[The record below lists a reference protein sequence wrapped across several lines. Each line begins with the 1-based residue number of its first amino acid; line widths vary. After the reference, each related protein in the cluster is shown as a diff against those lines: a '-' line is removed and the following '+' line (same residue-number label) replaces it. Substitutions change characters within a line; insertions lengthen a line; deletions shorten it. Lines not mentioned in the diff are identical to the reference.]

1 MESPDGTMIAR
12 PPFEGHAASVRHAA
26 YASYRPRVRRA
37 RAEQAMQSTAWMTS
51 GEGHPRRWA
60 ILGVLVV
67 SLLIVVL
74 DNTVLN
80 IALPTI
86 QAHLEATQ
94 SELVWAIDS
103 YILAFASL
111 LFTWGVIG
119 DRIGRKRVLVIG
131 LVIFGAAS
139 AACAFSETSLMLI
152 VLRAIMGVGGAAV
165 MPTTLA
171 IITVVF
177 PPHERGKAIGVWAGA
192 VGAAVAL
199 GPVLGGV
206 LLQHPSWSS
215 WLTGNDWGSVFLINV
230 PIVVVGV
237 IGILRVVPETRNPH
251 PRRLDIPGLVISAT
265 GLVLL
270 VFGIIEASSTRN
282 WLAPTVVWPI
292 VVGVVLIAF
301 FLWTEA
307 RSDHA
312 SFDVSLFRNR
322 GYAVSLT
329 AVSLA
334 FFALSGI
341 TFSLPFYLQVLRG
354 YDVLAA
360 GLCFVPFAVGQILAA
375 PRSAAMVKHF
385 GYRAVMTTGLGI
397 VAVSLFVL
405 ARIEMDTPLWLL
417 LVAFFLFGFGMGNVI
432 APGSTVL
439 QNVLPL
445 ARAGAGSAVQNTVR
459 QVAGALGVA
468 IIGTVLATQYAA
480 NLDIAV
486 AAAPV
491 DLGSATIE
499 AASESVVA
507 ASVILD
513 RAASAGM
520 PAPIVDLLRE
530 GAYASFLGA
539 AHVATYIS
547 LGVVVIAALVVAFV
561 LPVITPPE
569 RGERAVGAD
578 PTDAL
583 VQQEVAHYAEEASEE
598 YGVEEAPDPERT
610 REPPTD
616 RD

>member
-1 MESPDGTMIAR
+1 VDADG
-12 PPFEGHAASVRHAA
+12 
-26 YASYRPRVRRA
+26 
-37 RAEQAMQSTAWMTS
+37 WMTS
-51 GEGHPRRWA
+51 GVGHPKRWT
-60 ILGVLVV
+60 ILAVLVV
-67 SLLIVVL
+67 SLLVVVL

-86 QAHLEATQ
+86 QADLAATQ

-111 LFTWGVIG
+111 LFAWGVIG

-131 LVIFGAAS
+131 LAIFGVASAAS
-139 AACAFSETSLMLI
+139 AFADSSLMLI
-152 VLRAIMGVGGAAV
+152 LMRAVMGVGGAAV

-199 GPVLGGV
+199 GPVLGGI
-206 LLQHPSWSS
+206 LLQHPTWSN

-230 PIVVVGV
+230 PIVILGI
-237 IGILRVVPETRNPH
+237 IGILRLVPETRNPH
-251 PRRLDIPGLVISAT
+251 PRRLDVLGLVISAS

-270 VFGIIEASSTRN
+270 VFGIIEASSTRD
-282 WLAPTVVWPI
+282 WLAPTVIWPI
-292 VVGVVLIAF
+292 VVGVALIAF

-341 TFSLPFYLQVLRG
+341 TFTLPFYLQILRG
-354 YDVLAA
+354 YDTLTA
-360 GLCFVPFAVGQILAA
+360 GLCFLPFAVGQIIAA
-375 PRSAAMVKHF
+375 PRSAAMVKRF
-385 GYRAVMTTGLGI
+385 GYKVVMTTGLVMVG
-397 VAVSLFVL
+397 VALIAL
-405 ARIEMDTPLWLL
+405 ARLELDTPLWLI
-417 LVAFFLFGFGMGNVI
+417 LVVFFIFGFGMGNVI
-432 APGSTVL
+432 APGSTVM

-468 IIGTVLATQYAA
+468 VIGTVLATQYAA
-480 NLDIAV
+480 NLTTALASSPVPFEPEAV
-486 AAAPV
+486 
-491 DLGSATIE
+491 E
-499 AASESVVA
+499 KASESVVA

-513 RAASAGM
+513 QAALAGM
-520 PAPIVDLLRE
+520 PADVVDQLRS
-530 GAYASFLGA
+530 GVYQAFLGA
-539 AHVATYIS
+539 SHVATIIS
-547 LGVVVIAALVVAFV
+547 VVVVIIAALAVGFL
-561 LPVITPPE
+561 LPRITPPE
-569 RGERAVGAD
+569 RGDLAVGA
-578 PTDAL
+578 PTGDADAL
-583 VQQEVAHYAEEASEE
+583 VREEVAEYPQQAAEEYAAGEDSHR
-598 YGVEEAPDPERT
+598 DPES
-610 REPPTD
+610 RE
-616 RD
+616 

>member
-1 MESPDGTMIAR
+1 MSADG
-12 PPFEGHAASVRHAA
+12 
-26 YASYRPRVRRA
+26 
-37 RAEQAMQSTAWMTS
+37 WMTS

-60 ILGVLVV
+60 ILAVLVV
-67 SLLIVVL
+67 SLLVVVL

-86 QAHLEATQ
+86 QADLQATQ

-103 YILAFASL
+103 YILVFASL

-131 LVIFGAAS
+131 LVIFGLAS
-139 AACAFSETSLMLI
+139 AACAFADNSLMLI
-152 VLRAIMGVGGAAV
+152 LLRAVMGVGGAAV

-177 PPHERGKAIGVWAGA
+177 PPHERGKAIGAWAGA

-199 GPVLGGV
+199 GPVLGGI
-206 LLQHPSWSS
+206 LLQHPTWSS

-230 PIVVVGV
+230 PIVIVGI
-237 IGILRVVPETRNPH
+237 IGIMRVVPETRNPH
-251 PRRLDIPGLVISAT
+251 PRRLDVMGLVVSAS
-265 GLVLL
+265 GLILL

-292 VVGVVLIAF
+292 VAGVLLIAF

-341 TFSLPFYLQVLRG
+341 TFTLPFYLQILRG
-354 YDVLAA
+354 YDTLTA
-360 GLCFVPFAVGQILAA
+360 GLCFLPFAIGQIIAA
-375 PRSAAMVKHF
+375 PRSAAMVKRF
-385 GYRAVMTTGLGI
+385 GYRTVMLTGLI
-397 VAVSLFVL
+397 MVAVALVAL
-405 ARIEMDTPLWLL
+405 ARLQMDTPLWLV
-417 LVAFFLFGFGMGNVI
+417 LVVFFIFGFGMGNVI

-468 IIGTVLATQYAA
+468 IIGTILATQYAA
-480 NLDIAV
+480 NLTTAL
-486 AAAPV
+486 ASSPV
-491 DLGSATIE
+491 PLEPETVGL
-499 AASESVVA
+499 ASESIVA
-507 ASVILD
+507 ASIILD
-513 RAASAGM
+513 QAAQAGM
-520 PAPIVDLLRE
+520 PAEVVDQLRL
-530 GAYASFLGA
+530 GAYEAFLGA
-539 AHVATYIS
+539 SHVATIIS
-547 LGVVVIAALVVAFV
+547 VVVVVIAALAVAFL
-561 LPVITPPE
+561 LPRITPPE
-569 RGERAVGAD
+569 RGDRAVGAPSD
-578 PTDAL
+578 EADAR
-583 VQQEVAHYAEEASEE
+583 VREEAARYPQEAAEEYVAEDD
-598 YGVEEAPDPERT
+598 PDT
-610 REPPTD
+610 M
-616 RD
+616 RDESR